1 MEYFRGLLFRTTN
14 RIGQIDDAFISR
26 MHVVIEY
33 KSLTNES
40 RNKIWNGFFSKLE
53 RDMEHLSEIV
63 VDARPSKIQAY

>member
-1 MEYFRGLLFRTTN
+1 
-14 RIGQIDDAFISR
+14 

-63 VDARPSKIQAY
+63 VDARPPKFRHIN